1 MILKN
6 IISFQEIFYT
16 TPHTKFMRFMQV
28 TRISHLQYVKQLS
41 LAHARFIHRIFNSE
55 KVIYSYNLRAFSEV
69 E

>member
-1 MILKN
+1 
-6 IISFQEIFYT
+6 
-16 TPHTKFMRFMQV
+16 MRFMQV

-55 KVIYSYNLRAFSEV
+55 KVIYSYDLRAFSEV